1 MTLKETMSMMQ
12 AKLEKIYPANE
23 ARWIVREIFFNLK
36 GYRLADLMLKT
47 DDEVSD
53 YISGKID
60 KIMSRL
66 LANEPIQYILE
77 TTRFY
82 GMDFKVTP
90 DTLIPRPETEE
101 MVDMIVKRWGS
112 ADDLRVLD
120 ICTGSG
126 CIAIALA
133 RNLPFSRVTG
143 IDISDVALKVAREN
157 ANDLKANVMFVK
169 EDALTLV
176 KPRENEYDLIVSNPP
191 YVLESEKKEM
201 DKNVLEYE
209 PDIALFVPD
218 NDPLRFYKPII
229 EYSACALRSGGMLY
243 LEINPLEVNELRK
256 LVVNAVWS
264 ECEIM
269 RDISGRYRFMILTR
283 SKG

>member
-36 GYRLADLMLKT
+36 GYRLADLMLKA

-66 LANEPIQYILE
+66 LANEPIQYILG

-101 MVDMIVKRWGS
+101 MVDIIVKRWGS

-143 IDISDVALKVAREN
+143 IDISEVALKVAREN

-243 LEINPLEVNELRK
+243 MEINPLEVNELLK
-256 LVVNAVWS
+256 LVDNGVWS
-264 ECEIM
+264 DCEIM
-269 RDISGRYRFMILTR
+269 RDLSGRYRFMILTR

>member
-1 MTLKETMSMMQ
+1 MMQ

-36 GYRLADLMLKT
+36 GYRLADLMLKA

-66 LANEPIQYILE
+66 LANEPIQYILG

-101 MVDMIVKRWGS
+101 MVDIIVKRWGS

-143 IDISDVALKVAREN
+143 IDISEVALKVAREN

-243 LEINPLEVNELRK
+243 MEINPLEVNELLK
-256 LVVNAVWS
+256 LVDNGVWS
-264 ECEIM
+264 DCEIM
-269 RDISGRYRFMILTR
+269 RDLSGRYRFMILTR

>member
-1 MTLKETMSMMQ
+1 MMQ

-36 GYRLADLMLKT
+36 GYRLADLMLKA

-66 LANEPIQYILE
+66 LANEPIQYILG

-101 MVDMIVKRWGS
+101 MVDIIVKRWGS

-143 IDISDVALKVAREN
+143 IDISEVALKVAREN
-157 ANDLKANVMFVK
+157 ANNLKANVMFVK
-169 EDALTLV
+169 EDALALM

-191 YVLESEKKEM
+191 YVLESERKEM
-201 DKNVLEYE
+201 DNNVLEYE
-209 PDIALFVPD
+209 PVIALFVPD

-243 LEINPLEVNELRK
+243 MEINPLEVNELRR
-256 LVVNAVWS
+256 LVDNGVWS
-264 ECEIM
+264 DCEIM
-269 RDISGRYRFMILTR
+269 RDISGHDRFMILTR
-283 SKG
+283 SKE